1 VVINRGMMAGD
12 NAAIP
17 DPLRTLSQTF
27 NNSATMR
34 VLLPVV
40 ALLDKVNTPEHAIAA
55 GSAAFAKALHDQ
67 IANNLAAL
75 IQAISGGSD
84 VQLHQIIKQIKDS
97 VGNSVTDA
105 IANDQSLWE
114 KLTHKQ
120 DTLKGA
126 DYYFADISKPVP
138 TTVSLSLSFSSDDRP
153 AVDDR
158 NYPGRTKWVPWSSV
172 SQGSTTP
179 GAPVTAV
186 PWGQQIALFLVDPNG
201 GIYTTGGDPQA
212 GYRPWAYV
220 PGISAR
226 PGSSI
231 AAVPYRVP
239 ITSSWEGF
247 ALFIADPS
255 GEVQTTSS
263 RFPDYEIDGTFE
275 VQVAQ
280 T

>member
-1 VVINRGMMAGD
+1 VTAVPWG
-12 NAAIP
+12 
-17 DPLRTLSQTF
+17 Q
-27 NNSATMR
+27 
-34 VLLPVV
+34 
-40 ALLDKVNTPEHAIAA
+40 
-55 GSAAFAKALHDQ
+55 Q
-67 IANNLAAL
+67 IALFVADP
-75 IQAISGGSD
+75 GGG
-84 VQLHQIIKQIKDS
+84 VFTW
-97 VGNSVTDA
+97 VGD
-105 IANDQSLWE
+105 
-114 KLTHKQ
+114 
-120 DTLKGA
+120 
-126 DYYFADISKPVP
+126 
-138 TTVSLSLSFSSDDRP
+138 
-153 AVDDR
+153 
-158 NYPGRTKWVPWSSV
+158 PGGPGQWKSV

-179 GAPVTAV
+179 GALVTAV

-231 AAVPYRVP
+231 GAVPYRVP
-239 ITSSWEGF
+239 ITSSWQGF